1 MFSGSVV
8 KFAMHLKS
16 NFFKFQVAIKQI
28 AKQKV
33 TDWIEV
39 GKPGFWF

>member
-8 KFAMHLKS
+8 KFAVQLS
-16 NFFKFQVAIKQI
+16 IFFFFQVAIKQI

-39 GKPGFWF
+39 SKPGF